1 MKITDND
8 IRILND
14 KGILRSVNDSYSLP
28 NIGLPNGILAQMSSE
43 VIEAIFAKRS
53 GEEVAGNR
61 KKVIDWADE
70 AYFQPSLE
78 TTGQTTPYGDFA
90 QVKVV
95 GINPN
100 FEQYGHYRFS
110 ARMTIGSLEE
120 EQLAKAK
127 INVFDRKMGAVME
140 ALEIEANR
148 TAFNG
153 FIDNTSGKFLVY
165 GLLNNPTL
173 PNWTAS
179 AKTFDNM
186 TYAEIMAFFAG
197 AISQLTTQ
205 TGNNI
210 NVNSKIRVAIASNKF
225 AYLSG
230 LVTEFGYSALDG
242 LRKAYPNMEFISVYE
257 FEKAYNNQDCIYFI
271 GESMAGGVADTL
283 YLGYSELARQ
293 SNLVIQEEFR
303 SQQVSSGTIGAII
316 NKPLFVLRYNNI

>member
-28 NIGLPNGILAQMSSE
+28 NIGLPNGILAQMNSE

-210 NVNSKIRVAIASNKF
+210 NVNSRIRVAIASNKF

-242 LRKAYPNMEFISVYE
+242 LRKVYPNMEFISVYE

-303 SQQVSSGTIGAII
+303 SQQVSSGTIGAVI